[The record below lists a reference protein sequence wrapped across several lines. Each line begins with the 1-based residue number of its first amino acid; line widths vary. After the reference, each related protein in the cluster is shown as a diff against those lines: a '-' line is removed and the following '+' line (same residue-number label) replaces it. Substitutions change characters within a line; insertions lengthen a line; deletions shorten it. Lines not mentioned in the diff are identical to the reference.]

1 MKAIVYTTSWCP
13 YCKEA
18 TNYLKN
24 KGLEVVEKDIEENES
39 DKDELLEKVG
49 FFTGVPV
56 IDINGRLL
64 DGFNPKQIDLAIEA
78 ES

>member
-24 KGLEVVEKDIEENES
+24 KGVEVEEKDIEADEKA
-39 DKDELLEKVG
+39 KDELLEKVG
-49 FFTGVPV
+49 FFSGVPV
-56 IDINGRLL
+56 IDINGKLL
-64 DGFNPKQIDLAIEA
+64 DGFDPAQIDLAIEN
-78 ES
+78 

>member
-18 TNYLKN
+18 ISYLEGKN
-24 KGLEVVEKDIEENES
+24 VEVVEKNIEESEEI
-39 DKDELLEKVG
+39 KDELLDKVG

-56 IDINGRLL
+56 IDIEGKILS
-64 DGFNPKQIDLAIEA
+64 GFAPGKIDKALGK
-78 ES
+78 S